1 MVTKYDISRALT
13 DICVREGDICLFHSS
28 YKSLGGVIGG
38 AQAVIGGF
46 EDVIGREGTLAV
58 PTLSQTDFLNSYKT
72 WYMDKPSDVGYLT
85 EYFRKLPYVYRSDQA
100 THSVAARG
108 REAYWLTA
116 MHTDH
121 GPRPCPF
128 GEYAFCDS
136 SPWMK
141 LYQRNAKIVFVGVT
155 MRYHT
160 MKHLLEGIFVQRLLA
175 LADDPDKAGR
185 LKERLLTFDKLW
197 DGGIW
202 PYYDGDK
209 MQEELEKE
217 GLVRSAMCGS
227 AKFLCVEAGASGDAI
242 LRRLWDEPEK
252 WYSGKVLEWI
262 KDCRGEI

>member
-1 MVTKYDISRALT
+1 MVTRYEIFRA
-13 DICVREGDICLFHSS
+13 VRDAGVCEGDICLFHSS
-28 YKSLGGVIGG
+28 YRSLGGVIGG
-38 AQAVIGGF
+38 AQAVIDGF
-46 EDVIGREGTLAV
+46 EDALGRDGTLAV
-58 PTLSQTDFLNSYKT
+58 PTLSQVDFTNSYKT
-72 WYMDKPSDVGYLT
+72 WNIDKPSDVGYLT

-121 GPRPCPF
+121 GPRLCPF

-141 LYQRNAKIVFVGVT
+141 LYQRDAKIVFVGVT

-160 MKHLLEGIFVQRLLA
+160 MKHLLEGMYVEGLLGQIS
-175 LADDPDKAGR
+175 DPEKRERMKD
-185 LKERLLTFDKLW
+185 RLLTFDKLW

-202 PYYDGDK
+202 PYYDGEM
-209 MQEELEKE
+209 MQRELEAD
-217 GLVRSAMCGS
+217 GLVRSAMCGP
-227 AKFLCVEAGASGDAI
+227 AKFLCVDAKASGDAALER
-242 LRRLWDEPEK
+242 LRGEPER

-262 KDCRGEI
+262 RECGG